1 MEQVPSLLTGTAA
14 QHADPDLT
22 AVYVNDYA
30 QHRVVECFYNGTC
43 RDFVQKGSGGLKWPW
58 CVLRLCTLSFTT
70 TTLTPAVTALPGV
83 LTSVTTITVVAKTLA
98 GMTVTN
104 SMLPARVPIGESSAV
119 LAVVFLASLIFCPP
133 FRSIILYNAANG
145 VLKKSPFAIVPGSP
159 RGVKYFRQSIYVASY
174 HNHAIYRFNART
186 GAPQGKF
193 THGGPTL
200 FRPLDLEFDPFGRD
214 GLGGNLYVS
223 SQNSVFQYERHS
235 GSFINQWSKDLRL
248 NSVAGISF
256 RRNDPTNK
264 NMFVTGPY
272 MGKVWV
278 ELKERNCTEAVGGTY
293 CPDNTQA
300 TGEYV
305 KRQEDE
311 YLKAPVGVVAHPVPK
326 KLGTMVVGARQ
337 ELFVADKDEIRRYDG
352 NTGEFISVYAR
363 YDGMDATFMH
373 FNQLDQQD
381 CYGASCPVQ
390 TCNQCAILNTINS
403 NKQN

>member
-1 MEQVPSLLTGTAA
+1 MGELIAKMRSFLAQAALSLSVALVLHA
-14 QHADPDLT
+14 QFGMADWNVNVGSNINSAPVVVNDPLLDFG
-22 AVYVNDYA
+22 AVYVSDYA
-30 QHRVVECFYNGTC
+30 QHRVCECFYNGTC

-58 CVLRLCTLSFTT
+58 GLEFGHHDNGRGQNT
-70 TTLTPAVTALPGV
+70 GWDDRDKMY
-83 LTSVTTITVVAKTLA
+83 VASE
-98 GMTVTN
+98 GTN
-104 SMLPARVPIGESSAV
+104 
-119 LAVVFLASLIFCPP
+119 
-133 FRSIILYNAANG
+133 SIILYNAANG
-145 VLKKSPFAIVPGSP
+145 VLKKSPFANVPGSP

-174 HNHAIYRFNART
+174 HKHAVYRFNART

-193 THGGPTL
+193 THAGPTL

-264 NMFVTGPY
+264 NLFVTGPY

-278 ELKERNCTEAVGGTY
+278 
-293 CPDNTQA
+293 
-300 TGEYV
+300 
-305 KRQEDE
+305 
-311 YLKAPVGVVAHPVPK
+311 AHSVPK
-326 KLGTMVVGARQ
+326 KLGTMVVGPRQ

-373 FNQLDQQD
+373 FNQLDQPD

-390 TCNQCAILNTINS
+390 TCSQCANLNTMNQ
-403 NKQN
+403 NKHN